1 MKKFS
6 YRTTI
11 DLKEKLIHAAAY
23 GDCVEDDIV
32 NMYKNLG
39 NYLKSNDFKHLLIDV
54 SQLNITYDYPN
65 VLTVL
70 KKINEVL
77 DGIAIARI
85 VSPKDAKSGLI
96 EAFAEKHQL
105 KLRNFENQQDAVAW
119 LSTVDDE

>member
-85 VSPKDAKSGLI
+85 VSSKDAKSGLI
-96 EAFAEKHQL
+96 EAFAEKH
-105 KLRNFENQQDAVAW
+105 
-119 LSTVDDE
+119 